1 MLDIKYIR
9 DNVDLLRK
17 AITDKRVDLDLDAL
31 LELDGQRRSLLQ
43 ETESFQATK
52 KSFSKEIPTLNEEDK
67 AAKLLEMQEMDKHH
81 TEAIEKL
88 RTIEAEYNNMMLLVP
103 NIPSP
108 ETPIGKDDSENVPW
122 SYWSPELGKVDPTD
136 TDKIATIP
144 PVFSFE
150 VKDHVTLGKELD
162 LIDTERGTE
171 VSGFRGYFL
180 KNELVLMH
188 QGLMWYAMEKL
199 RAKGFTLMQ
208 TPTLVREFA
217 LVGSG
222 HFPAGRAEIY
232 QVGNAANLEATEEN
246 ADKEKQFLAG
256 TSEPALIG
264 YYANQIL
271 EESQLP
277 IQVAGI
283 SACYRSEVGSY
294 GKDTKGLYRV
304 KEFLKVEQVII
315 CKADMTESETWLEKL
330 REISEEILQELKLPY
345 RVLNICTGDMG
356 AGKYKMYDL
365 EAWMPGRGSYGET
378 HSDSSFTDWQA
389 RRLDIRYKDSE
400 GKIKYAHTL
409 NNTAVASPRILI
421 ALLENYQQAD
431 GSVKVPEVLQKYV
444 GTDVIKPKTV

>member
-9 DNVDLLRK
+9 DNAEALKK

-31 LELDGQRRSLLQ
+31 LELDEQRRTLLQ

-52 KSFSKEIPTLNEEDK
+52 KAFSKEIASLNEEDR
-67 AAKLLEMQEMDKHH
+67 ATKLLEMQEIDKHH
-81 TEAIEKL
+81 TEATDKL
-88 RTIEAEYNNMMLLVP
+88 RKVEAEYDNLMYLVP

-136 TDKIATIP
+136 TDKVKQVE
-144 PVFSFE
+144 PVFNFD
-150 VKDHVTLGKELD
+150 VKDHMTLGKELD
-162 LIDTERGTE
+162 LIDTDRGTE

-199 RAKGFTLMQ
+199 RSKGFTIMQ

-217 LVGSG
+217 LIGSG
-222 HFPAGRAEIY
+222 HFPGGKAEVY
-232 QVGNAANLEATEEN
+232 QVGNAANLESE
-246 ADKEKQFLAG
+246 DKEKQFLAG
-256 TSEPALIG
+256 TSEPSLIG
-264 YYANQIL
+264 YYADQIL

-277 IQVAGI
+277 IQVSGI

-304 KEFLKVEQVII
+304 KEFLKVEQVVI
-315 CKADMTESETWLEKL
+315 CKADMTEGENWHEKL

-356 AGKYKMYDL
+356 AGKYKMYDI
-365 EAWMPGRGSYGET
+365 ETWMPGRGSYGET
-378 HSDSSFTDWQA
+378 HSDSNLTDWQA
-389 RRLDIRYKDSE
+389 RRLNIRYKDSE
-400 GKIKYAHTL
+400 GKIKHAFTL
-409 NNTAVASPRILI
+409 NNTAVASPRLLI
-421 ALLENYQQAD
+421 PILENYQQAD

-444 GTDVIKPKTV
+444 GTDVITKK

>member
-17 AITDKRVDLDLDAL
+17 AIIDKRVDLDLDAL
-31 LELDGQRRSLLQ
+31 LDLDQQRRNLLQ
-43 ETESFQATK
+43 ETESFQSTK
-52 KSFSKEIPTLNEEDK
+52 KAFSKEMPTLSETDK
-67 AAKLLEMQEMDKHH
+67 QAKLLEMQEMDKHH
-81 TEAIEKL
+81 TEANEKL

-122 SYWSPELGKVDPTD
+122 SYWSPELGQVDPTD
-136 TDKIATIP
+136 KDKINSIP
-144 PVFSFE
+144 PKFDFE
-150 VKDHVTLGKELD
+150 IKDHVTLGKELD
-162 LIDTERGTE
+162 LIDIERGTE
-171 VSGFRGYFL
+171 VSGARGYFL

-188 QGLMWYAMEKL
+188 QGLMFYAMEKL
-199 RAKGFTLMQ
+199 RAKGFTIMQ

-217 LVGSG
+217 LTGAG
-222 HFPAGRAEIY
+222 FFPTGRAETY
-232 QVGNAANLEATEEN
+232 QVANAAGMESED
-246 ADKEKQFLAG
+246 DKAKQFLAG
-256 TSEPALIG
+256 TSEPSLIG
-264 YYANQIL
+264 YYADQIL

-277 IQVAGI
+277 IQVSGV

-304 KEFLKVEQVII
+304 KEFLKVEQVVI
-315 CKADMTESETWLEKL
+315 CKANITESENWLEKL
-330 REISEEILQELKLPY
+330 RAISEEILQELKLPY

-356 AGKYKMYDL
+356 AGKYKMYDI
-365 EAWMPGRGSYGET
+365 ETWMPSRAGYGET
-378 HSDSSFTDWQA
+378 HSDSSLTDWQA
-389 RRLDIRYKDSE
+389 RRLNIRYKDAE
-400 GKIKYAHTL
+400 GKIQYAHTL

-444 GTDVIKPKTV
+444 GTDVIKKK

>member
-208 TPTLVREFA
+208 TPT
-217 LVGSG
+217 
-222 HFPAGRAEIY
+222 
-232 QVGNAANLEATEEN
+232 
-246 ADKEKQFLAG
+246 
-256 TSEPALIG
+256 
-264 YYANQIL
+264 
-271 EESQLP
+271 
-277 IQVAGI
+277 
-283 SACYRSEVGSY
+283 
-294 GKDTKGLYRV
+294 
-304 KEFLKVEQVII
+304 
-315 CKADMTESETWLEKL
+315 
-330 REISEEILQELKLPY
+330 
-345 RVLNICTGDMG
+345 
-356 AGKYKMYDL
+356 
-365 EAWMPGRGSYGET
+365 
-378 HSDSSFTDWQA
+378 
-389 RRLDIRYKDSE
+389 
-400 GKIKYAHTL
+400 
-409 NNTAVASPRILI
+409 
-421 ALLENYQQAD
+421 
-431 GSVKVPEVLQKYV
+431 
-444 GTDVIKPKTV
+444 